1 MFGKIKKINNNEVTI
16 ENITGKALSSLMNC
30 HVVFLEEN
38 RKIVGEVIYID
49 EVEAK
54 ILLVGEIINDRF
66 HSGLIRKPSGV
77 AQVRIISVNELELI
91 YGKNELDK
99 NNLYLGTS
107 AIYQNF
113 NISVPLNN
121 FFSTHNVIIGNTGSG
136 KSCGT
141 ARILQNLFLLNKEK
155 PVKSHIIL
163 FDAYGEYTKAFDE
176 LNNVGLKFK
185 KFTTKIMESGE
196 RQLKLPIHF
205 LDVDDLALLLQVTS
219 SDQIPVLSK
228 ALKLVKI
235 FKSNSPEIKKYKND
249 IIAKCL
255 MDILTSGKSSSN
267 IRDQLIAVLTH
278 YNTDE
283 LNLDSIIHQPGYDR
297 TFRQCL
303 LIDDNGK
310 MNAIFEVMKFL
321 QQFESTNFED
331 IKIEETIIYSLDDL
345 YESLEFALISEG
357 TINNDLA
364 YKEMNILKV
373 RLQSI
378 INSDD
383 RNIFDVEE
391 NINKDQYIKETYID
405 NNLVN
410 INLSYVDDRFAKV
423 LTKIISKI
431 LFNYGARY
439 IPRGEIAFNIILE
452 EAHRYVQNDNDIN
465 VIGYNIFDRITKE
478 GRKYGVLLTFITQRP
493 NELSK
498 TALSQCANFIVF
510 RIFHPSDLE
519 IVKTMSTNVSYETL
533 EQIKSLNPGSAFA
546 FGTSFKIPVLINFQ
560 MPNPLPES
568 TSVDIKRIWYEN
580 DNIE

>member
-185 KFTTKIMESGE
+185 KFTTKIMESSE

-478 GRKYGVLLTFITQRP
+478 GRKYGVILTFITQRP

>member
-185 KFTTKIMESGE
+185 KFTTKIMESSE